1 MPSHPA
7 NTLKGGFHVRSEL
20 RLGLP
25 ALMLAGL
32 AVACTTPAA
41 PTPSPTATPTS
52 GVTPTP
58 GATPTPAVSPGP
70 TGSPSG
76 VIVTI
81 RVSGEEYRVLVTDA
95 QQIAYAEALLEGEEA
110 HGIPNGRVIVG
121 DDGGVNTGWSWHID
135 PNDFEFVDMTIE
147 LCDGRPS
154 FVERGE
160 VDGGRFCPWSAEV
173 VDVEPAG

>member
-1 MPSHPA
+1 
-7 NTLKGGFHVRSEL
+7 VRTEV
-20 RLGLP
+20 RLVLLGVL
-25 ALMLAGL
+25 LAAL
-32 AVACTTPAA
+32 AVACTNPAA
-41 PTPSPTATPTS
+41 PPPTPTAPAATPTP

-58 GATPTPAVSPGP
+58 GATPTPSVSPSP

-81 RVSGEEYRVLVTDA
+81 RVSGEEYRVLVLDP
-95 QQIAYAEALLEGEEA
+95 QQVAYAEALLEGEEA
-110 HGIPNGRVIVG
+110 PGIPNGRVIVG

-173 VDVEPAG
+173 VEIEPAG

>member
-1 MPSHPA
+1 MRIE
-7 NTLKGGFHVRSEL
+7 VRFVL
-20 RLGLP
+20 PGL
-25 ALMLAGL
+25 LLAAL
-32 AVACTTPAA
+32 AVACSNPAA
-41 PTPSPTATPTS
+41 PSPTPTVPAATPTP

-58 GATPTPAVSPGP
+58 GATPTPLVSPSP
-70 TGSPSG
+70 TGSPGG

-81 RVSGEEYRVLVTDA
+81 RVSGEEYRVLVLDP
-95 QQIAYAEALLEGEEA
+95 QQIANAEALLAGEEA
-110 HGIPNGRVIVG
+110 PGIPNGRVIVG

-135 PNDFEFVDMTIE
+135 SNDFEFVDMTIE

-173 VDVEPAG
+173 VDIAPAG